1 MENICSLMSSI
12 VCVNKENGVGNLE
25 VDNENYFFQFGLISM
40 DDLKS
45 LKTLV

>member
-1 MENICSLMSSI
+1 M
-12 VCVNKENGVGNLE
+12 CVNKENGVGNLE

-40 DDLKS
+40 ADLKS